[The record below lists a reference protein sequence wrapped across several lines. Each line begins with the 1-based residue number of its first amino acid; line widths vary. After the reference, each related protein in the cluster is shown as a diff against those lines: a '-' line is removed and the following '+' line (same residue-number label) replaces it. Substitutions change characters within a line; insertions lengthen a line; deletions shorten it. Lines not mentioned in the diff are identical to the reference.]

1 MSEGGES
8 IEQLTIRTL
17 DSNYPFAE
25 DVKLPVNFTVEEYS
39 YGLCSQVQMDTQE
52 SSLFRKRNNLAI

>member
-8 IEQLTIRTL
+8 IEQVTARTL

-39 YGLCSQVQMDTQE
+39 FGFCS
-52 SSLFRKRNNLAI
+52 N